1 MVDKKIGIYAG
12 SFDPITNGHLDI
24 IQRASNLF
32 DQLYVVL
39 MNNTSK
45 NYLFTF
51 AEKKEL
57 VEASLQTLTCD
68 NIQVKV
74 AADKLVAEVAKELGA
89 HFLVRGIR
97 TTADWNYEISM
108 QQINSLQASDLE
120 TVYLTAK
127 PEYMFI
133 ASSMIKEVAKY
144 GGQITDLVPQ
154 PVAVALHQKLGKNL

>member
-1 MVDKKIGIYAG
+1 MVNKKIGIYAG
-12 SFDPITNGHLDI
+12 SFDPITYGHLDI

-97 TTADWNYEISM
+97 TTADWN
-108 QQINSLQASDLE
+108 
-120 TVYLTAK
+120 
-127 PEYMFI
+127 
-133 ASSMIKEVAKY
+133 
-144 GGQITDLVPQ
+144 
-154 PVAVALHQKLGKNL
+154 